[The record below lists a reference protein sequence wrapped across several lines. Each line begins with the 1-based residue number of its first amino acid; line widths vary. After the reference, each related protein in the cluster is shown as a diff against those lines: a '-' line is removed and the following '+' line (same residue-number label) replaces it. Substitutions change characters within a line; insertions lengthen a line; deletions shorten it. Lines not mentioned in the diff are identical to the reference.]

1 VLPSALL
8 ALAMAASGGGC
19 PAPIVQT
26 ERNPLLPPEFVEGSR
41 WIAPGAHTLYAVMW
55 AGRAVDGRFS
65 VYAGG
70 FNPVTGIN
78 EKIMWV
84 VPARRTDASSPRL
97 RLVWRLGQSRFV
109 QVTRAAGASTTRG
122 HETRGSPRPRIYP
135 SVLRPP
141 REGCWRLA
149 VNTGRIR
156 ETMHVIVTP
165 PPVSHP

>member
-1 VLPSALL
+1 VLSSALL
-8 ALAMAASGGGC
+8 GLAMAASGGAC
-19 PAPIVQT
+19 PAPVVHT
-26 ERNPLLPPEFVEGSR
+26 ERDPLLPPPFVEGSR
-41 WIAPGAHTLYAVMW
+41 WIAPGAHTLHAVMW

-70 FNPVTGIN
+70 FDPVTGIN

-84 VPARRTDASSPRL
+84 VPARVARASSARL
-97 RLVWRLGQSRFV
+97 RLVWRMGQSRFV
-109 QVTRAAGASTTRG
+109 QVTRAAGTPVTRG
-122 HETRGSPRPRIYP
+122 HEPRRSPRPRIYP
-135 SVLRPP
+135 SVLKPP

-165 PPVSHP
+165 APVSHP